1 MSTLINENSE
11 KISTSNVQQ
20 IIVPLDGSPPFEY
33 VIAKEGDINSRI
45 VEITLTEHDVEY
57 VIPEAVT
64 ARVKYYKPDGET
76 VLNDCEIK
84 DNKVI
89 VTYTEQ
95 MLVAAGTGYAEI
107 VLYSDNTVLTSA
119 TFYTK
124 IVKSVYKANGL
135 VSDSEHLSLN
145 KILIETTQARDSA
158 NAATK
163 AAEVAT
169 DNAEAATRNTVE
181 ATANAEAAAKRADT
195 AATNADMATESAEAA
210 TQNTVEATANAKAAA
225 KRAATAAVNTENAI
239 NEAKEATKKADTAT
253 TTANEA
259 AETAIDAAK
268 SVFTDRNYDL
278 LVNDDGS
285 VTLMYDEKEEEK

>member
-107 VLYSDNTVLTSA
+107 VLYSDNTVLASA

-135 VSDSEHLSLN
+135 ISYSEHLSLN

-163 AAEVAT
+163 AAETAT
-169 DNAEAATRNTVE
+169 DNAEAATQNTVE

-195 AATNADMATESAEAA
+195 AA
-210 TQNTVEATANAKAAA
+210 
-225 KRAATAAVNTENAI
+225 VNTENTI

-253 TTANEA
+253 VTANEA
-259 AETAIDAAK
+259 AETAIEAAK

-285 VTLMYDEKEEEK
+285 VTLMYDKKEEEK